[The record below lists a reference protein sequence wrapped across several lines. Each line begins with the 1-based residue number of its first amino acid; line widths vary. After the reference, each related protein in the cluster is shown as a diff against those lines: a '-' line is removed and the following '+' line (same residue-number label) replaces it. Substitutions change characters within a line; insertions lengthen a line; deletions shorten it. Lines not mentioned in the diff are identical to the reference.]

1 MKVNNENSLYTLYT
15 ILKSVSSVGDASIM
29 KVKLFEK
36 AQEGNSPI
44 HPSAD
49 DSQKARTEWCLL
61 WSQY

>member
-1 MKVNNENSLYTLYT
+1 MKNSARHIKNSFNE
-15 ILKSVSSVGDASIM
+15 GDASM